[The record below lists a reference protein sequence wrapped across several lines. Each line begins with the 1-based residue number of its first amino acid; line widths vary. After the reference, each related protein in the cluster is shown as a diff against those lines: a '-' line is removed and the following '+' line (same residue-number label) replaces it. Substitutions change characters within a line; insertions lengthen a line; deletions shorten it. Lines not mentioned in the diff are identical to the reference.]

1 MKAVGKHA
9 AVLAVVALFW
19 LLAFSHPFIF
29 LLAREE
35 AREASPRRSTA
46 EQYVS
51 RLEGSEALGHEL
63 KDEASIGYISEAP
76 IDVRVGGP
84 LQARYYLAQFALAPV
99 LLELEG
105 SAEGPT
111 GAHHL
116 VLGSFQQPAELSAH
130 LTRTSREIVVSVS
143 EQAALMRDRE
153 AR

>member
-1 MKAVGKHA
+1 MKAFGKHA
-9 AVLAVVALFW
+9 AVLVVVALFW
-19 LLAFSHPFIF
+19 LLAFSHPFFF

-35 AREASPRRSTA
+35 ARRASPTSNAA

-51 RLEGSEALGHEL
+51 RLEGSKALGREL
-63 KDEASIGYISEAP
+63 KDQASIGYVSEAP
-76 IDVRVGGP
+76 IDVRVGGA

-105 SAEGPT
+105 SPEGPA

-143 EQAALMRDRE
+143 ERAALIRERE

>member
-1 MKAVGKHA
+1 MKAFGQQA
-9 AVLAVVALFW
+9 AVLVVVALFW
-19 LLAFSHPFIF
+19 LLAFSHPIFF

-35 AREASPRRSTA
+35 AREASPASNA
-46 EQYVS
+46 VEQYVS

-63 KDEASIGYISEAP
+63 KDQASIGYVSEAP

-99 LLELEG
+99 LLELEDG
-105 SAEGPT
+105 TEGPT
-111 GAHHL
+111 GPHDL

-130 LTRTSREIVVSVS
+130 LRRNSREIVVSVG
-143 EQAALMRDRE
+143 ERAALMRERE